1 MLILQDLKTV
11 GHITLLRNLSS
22 LCLEIFSTMHYGPVI
37 EIVLENC
44 IKAFF
49 KQTNDKV

>member
-11 GHITLLRNLSS
+11 GHITLLRKLSS
-22 LCLEIFSTMHYGPVI
+22 LCLEIFSTMHYGQVI

-49 KQTNDKV
+49 